1 MAASSLDEQVARLT
15 DADLISAT
23 SIPLLESHVQHQVA
37 SRTYNGRVCRGL
49 LKLYQMQPTK
59 ANTENIV
66 TILVKVGSCTD
77 AGSKAWSWAV
87 ACEMRLAHAFDA
99 ACCRPADRPRLHHA
113 GCAGV

>member
-1 MAASSLDEQVARLT
+1 MAASPLDEQVARLT

-23 SIPLLESHVQHQVA
+23 SIPLLESHLQHQVA

-77 AGSKAWSWAV
+77 AGSKPWSWAV
-87 ACEMRLAHAFDA
+87 ACESAAGARL
-99 ACCRPADRPRLHHA
+99 RRSVR
-113 GCAGV
+113 